1 MADALRPS
9 PDVLCRELEG
19 EAVLLD
25 LGSGLYF
32 GLNAVGT
39 RVWQLVEQGT
49 PAEDIAARIAEEY
62 DAPVDVIARDVAR
75 LLDELR
81 TRGLLVS
88 GAPTGSP

>member
-9 PDVLCRELEG
+9 PDVLCRELDG

-32 GLNAVGT
+32 GLNASGT
-39 RVWQLVEQGT
+39 RVWQLLEQGT
-49 PAEDIAARIAEEY
+49 APGDIAARIADEF
-62 DAPVDVIARDVAR
+62 DAPIDVIARDVAR

-81 TRGLLVS
+81 ARGLLV
-88 GAPTGSP
+88 AGSP

>member
-49 PAEDIAARIAEEY
+49 PAEDIAGRIAEEY

-81 TRGLLVS
+81 ARGLLVS
-88 GAPTGSP
+88 GPPTGSP